1 MSAAKL
7 GNLKPH
13 EDWIKKRLCRSY
25 TPRLPDFGDG
35 RGAADYYVGDSWG
48 ASDTI
53 KILTSDPQAG
63 KADEGAHFRGLVTQ
77 WDRDGNSRRLAA
89 RRVETFGQLD
99 ALQIE
104 FGVKNQHVMV
114 DSGWENR
121 LIYREC
127 GKRHWFCFRGSD
139 ATEILHTEG
148 EGEKRIVHP
157 MPYSQREPASGVVG
171 EAQPKRLAGVRRG
184 ALPSGWA
191 WVIVGANPTLYGYL
205 SALLGGVSGRY
216 FGIAKDLIVQ
226 GSKDPMEYQTN
237 MPAFIKVIETDKK
250 TGKPKEFWKKVR
262 EDHFWDM
269 EIMSIVVAAR
279 NGYFP
284 LGKIPVL
291 TEENEPISITN
302 SR

>member
-1 MSAAKL
+1 MRTGSKSVYAA
-7 GNLKPH
+7 
-13 EDWIKKRLCRSY
+13 
-25 TPRLPDFGDG
+25 RLPDFGDG
-35 RGAADYYVGDSWG
+35 RGAADYLVGDAWEV
-48 ASDTI
+48 SDSI

-63 KADEGAHFRGLVTQ
+63 KADEGAHFRALVTQ

-89 RRVETFGQLD
+89 RRVETFGQID
-99 ALQIE
+99 AVRIE
-104 FGVKNQHVMV
+104 FGVLDQHVMV

-184 ALPSGWA
+184 ALPQGWA

-205 SALLGGVSGRY
+205 SAPLGGSSGRY
-216 FGIAKDLIVQ
+216 FGIAKDFNQ
-226 GSKDPMEYQTN
+226 EYVSS
-237 MPAFIKVIETDKK
+237 MPAFIKVIEKHKK
-250 TGKPKEFWKKVR
+250 TNLDVVFWREVR
-262 EDHFWDM
+262 PAHWWDCEVM
-269 EIMSIVVAAR
+269 ALVVAAR

-284 LGKIPVL
+284 LGKIPKL
-291 TEENEPISITN
+291 TPEKDSLIITN
-302 SR
+302 AVNQ